1 MRRRGP
7 DLLRWI
13 SLALLLAAIGLT
25 FIELLAFSRQR
36 ARMPRGLAIAG
47 VPVGG
52 LDQTSA
58 SERLL
63 QVYGSPIELHYGDQI
78 IWLSPSAAGFTPDVE
93 AMLAGAELVRTGGS
107 FWSEFGNY
115 LWNRPGAVE
124 DIPLRFE
131 ISSVQMEAALRD
143 LAARYDQPPIPVQPV
158 PGTSSFLPGKPGK
171 VLDIARASEL
181 LNAVLR
187 QPTDRRLNL
196 PVVEGEPPRASL
208 GTLATLLKQNI
219 DVAGFD
225 GLAVI
230 YMEDLRTGD
239 ELLLG
244 RYRNAE
250 LNLQPDIAF
259 TAASTIK
266 IPIMIAFFRTFD
278 LPLDSEA
285 ERWLREMVTQSGND
299 PADWLMQRI
308 DPVFGP
314 IRVTET
320 LRELGLENTF
330 MAGYFHLDA
339 PLLRE
344 YLTPANQ
351 RPDLSTAPDRY
362 NQTTASD
369 IGMLLGDLYACGQGG
384 GALLAAFPGEIKV
397 EECRMMLGLLAEN
410 KIGVLIEAGVPDGTR
425 VAHKHGWTD
434 SPLTWAADAGIVYS
448 PAGDYVLTMY
458 LWNDREMIWEPTSRL
473 MADLSRSVYSYFNP
487 PSP

>member
-1 MRRRGP
+1 VRRRGP

-25 FIELLAFSRQR
+25 FVELLAFSRQR
-36 ARMPRGLAIAG
+36 ARMPRGLEIAG

-52 LDQTSA
+52 LDQSA
-58 SERLL
+58 ASQRLL
-63 QVYGSPIELHYGDQI
+63 QVYGSPVELHYGDQV
-78 IWLSPSAAGFTPDVE
+78 IWLSPSGAGFTPEVE
-93 AMLAGAELVRTGGS
+93 GMLAAAELVRTGGS
-107 FWSEFGNY
+107 FWSEFGDY
-115 LWNRPGAVE
+115 LWNRPGSVE
-124 DIPLRFE
+124 NIPLRDE
-131 ISSVQMEAALRD
+131 ISPAQMEAALRD
-143 LAARYDQPPIPVQPV
+143 LAARYDQPPLPVQPI
-158 PGTSSFLPGKPGK
+158 PGTSSFRPGEPGK

-181 LNAVLR
+181 LSAILR
-187 QPTDRRLNL
+187 QPTNRRLNL

-225 GLAVI
+225 GLSVLFL
-230 YMEDLRTGD
+230 EDLRTGD

-250 LNLQPDIAF
+250 FQLQPDIAF

-266 IPIMIAFFRTFD
+266 IPIMIAFLRAFD
-278 LPLDSEA
+278 LPLDAEA
-285 ERWLREMVTQSGND
+285 ERWLREMVTLSGND
-299 PADWLMQRI
+299 PADWLMERM

-320 LRELGLENTF
+320 LRELGFENTF
-330 MAGYFHLDA
+330 MAGYFFLDA

-369 IGMLLGDLYACGQGG
+369 IGILLGDLYACGQGG

-397 EECRMMLGLLAEN
+397 DECRLMLDLLADN

-473 MADLSRSVYSYFNP
+473 MADLSRSVYNYFNP
-487 PSP
+487 PSS

>member
-1 MRRRGP
+1 VRRRGP

-25 FIELLAFSRQR
+25 FVELLAFSRQR
-36 ARMPRGLAIAG
+36 ARMPRGLEIAG
-47 VPVGG
+47 VTVGG
-52 LDQTSA
+52 LDQSAA

-63 QVYGSPIELHYGDQI
+63 QVYGSPVELHYGDQV

-93 AMLAGAELVRTGGS
+93 AMLAAAELVRTGGS
-107 FWSEFGNY
+107 FWSEFGDY
-115 LWNRPGAVE
+115 LWNRPGSVE
-124 DIPLRFE
+124 NIPLRDE
-131 ISSVQMEAALRD
+131 ISSAQMEAVLRD
-143 LAARYDQPPIPVQPV
+143 LAARYDQPPLPVQPV
-158 PGTSSFLPGKPGK
+158 PGTSSFRPGEPGK

-181 LNAVLR
+181 LSAVLR
-187 QPTDRRLNL
+187 QPNNRRLNL

-225 GLAVI
+225 GLSVL
-230 YMEDLRTGD
+230 YLEDLRTGD

-250 LNLQPDIAF
+250 FQLQPDIAF

-266 IPIMIAFFRTFD
+266 IPIMIAFFRAFD
-278 LPLDSEA
+278 LPLDPEA
-285 ERWLREMVTQSGND
+285 ERWLREMVTLSGND
-299 PADWLMQRI
+299 PADWLMERI

-320 LRELGLENTF
+320 LRELGFENTF
-330 MAGYFHLDA
+330 MAGYFFLDA

-369 IGMLLGDLYACGQGG
+369 IGILLGDLYACGQGG
-384 GALLAAFPGEIKV
+384 GALLAVFPGEIKTN
-397 EECRMMLGLLAEN
+397 ECRLMLDLLADN

-473 MADLSRSVYSYFNP
+473 MADLSRSVYNYFNL
-487 PSP
+487 PSS

>member
-7 DLLRWI
+7 DFLRWI

-25 FIELLAFSRQR
+25 FVELLAFSRQR
-36 ARMPRGLAIAG
+36 ARMPRGLEIAG

-52 LDQTSA
+52 LDQSA
-58 SERLL
+58 ASQRLL
-63 QVYGSPIELHYGDQI
+63 QVYGSPVELHYGDQV

-93 AMLAGAELVRTGGS
+93 GMLAAAELVRTGGS
-107 FWSEFGNY
+107 FWSEFGDY
-115 LWNRPGAVE
+115 LWNRPGSVE
-124 DIPLRFE
+124 NIPLRDE
-131 ISSVQMEAALRD
+131 ISPAQMEAALRD
-143 LAARYDQPPIPVQPV
+143 LAARYDQPPLPVQPV
-158 PGTSSFLPGKPGK
+158 PGTSSFRPGEPGK

-181 LNAVLR
+181 LSAILR
-187 QPTDRRLNL
+187 QPTNRRLNL

-225 GLAVI
+225 GLSVL
-230 YMEDLRTGD
+230 YLEDLRTGD

-250 LNLQPDIAF
+250 FQLEPDIAF

-266 IPIMIAFFRTFD
+266 IPIMIAFFRAFD
-278 LPLDSEA
+278 LPLDAEA
-285 ERWLREMVTQSGND
+285 ERWLREMVTLSGND
-299 PADWLMQRI
+299 PADWLMERM

-320 LRELGLENTF
+320 LRELGFENTF
-330 MAGYFHLDA
+330 MAGYFFLDA

-369 IGMLLGDLYACGQGG
+369 IGILLGDLYACGQGG
-384 GALLAAFPGEIKV
+384 GALLAAFPGEIKAD
-397 EECRMMLGLLAEN
+397 ECRLMLDLLADN

-473 MADLSRSVYSYFNP
+473 MADLSRSVYNYFNP
-487 PSP
+487 PSS